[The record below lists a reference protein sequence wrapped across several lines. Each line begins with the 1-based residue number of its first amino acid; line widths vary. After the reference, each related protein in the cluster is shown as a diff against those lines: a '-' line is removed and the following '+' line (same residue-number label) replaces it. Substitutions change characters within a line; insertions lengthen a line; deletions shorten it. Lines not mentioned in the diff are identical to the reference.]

1 MSDEHT
7 KYSVL
12 MRRLERRNARL
23 TSSCQNATQEL
34 SFLLRGFTKYIE
46 RHIDNSPT
54 DLSNGDRM
62 SNMVLVSEIIME
74 DLFDLLS
81 KYHHASGNILNMCTQ
96 MHQPIDSSDIS
107 SLCNYDFTKGSVE
120 GFLDQP
126 LDEKYFIEHLFSCTR
141 LRCMLET
148 SFGLQEAGL
157 LSQISYLKGV
167 STTREEIS
175 SDITE
180 EYLRELEV
188 ECTKLASELATLNQ
202 LEVIQVQSRNKL
214 VEKQNQLKHM
224 NDVEEILR
232 QENSWLRFLTSI
244 IDLEHNSCKQAL
256 EELISISQSLHTL
269 KDYSVQ
275 LLEKSSSLYQSDG
288 PIECDES
295 VRNDV
300 SKHFEDA
307 VIHLLLTSPL
317 PSELSE
323 KLKTTENRSEIILDI
338 LRSLKSRLVS
348 SQDSIKIE
356 SEKLDKYIQQIRKQ
370 LLGLKKTFDLPDSLV
385 SCDAPSHLEQL
396 NPEHIRFSWRGLCST
411 ELTDL
416 FVDTCNDI
424 NGLVEQ
430 LDRLELEADITF
442 PHI

>member
-1 MSDEHT
+1 
-7 KYSVL
+7 
-12 MRRLERRNARL
+12 
-23 TSSCQNATQEL
+23 
-34 SFLLRGFTKYIE
+34 
-46 RHIDNSPT
+46 
-54 DLSNGDRM
+54 M
-62 SNMVLVSEIIME
+62 SNMVLVSEIIIE

-81 KYHHASGNILNMCTQ
+81 KYHHASEDILKTCTQ
-96 MHQPIDSSDIS
+96 TNQPIDSSDIG
-107 SLCNYDFTKGSVE
+107 SLCNYDLTKDSVE
-120 GFLDQP
+120 KCSDQQ
-126 LDEKYFIEHLFSCTR
+126 LNEKYFIEHLCSCTR
-141 LRCMLET
+141 LLYMLET

-157 LSQISYLKGV
+157 LSQISYLKGIC
-167 STTREEIS
+167 TTTGETS

-180 EYLRELEV
+180 EHLRELEV

-224 NDVEEILR
+224 DDVERILR
-232 QENSWLRFLTSI
+232 QENSWLRFLTNI
-244 IDLEHNSCKQAL
+244 VDLEYDSCKQAL
-256 EELISISQSLHTL
+256 KELISISQSLLTL

-275 LLEKSSSLYQSDG
+275 LLEKSASLYQSDDL
-288 PIECDES
+288 IECDES

-307 VIHLLLTSPL
+307 VVHLLLTSPL
-317 PSELSE
+317 PSELTE

-338 LRSLKSRLVS
+338 LRSLKSKLVS

-356 SEKLDKYIQQIRKQ
+356 SEQLKNCLQQVRKQ
-370 LLGLKKTFDLPDSLV
+370 LLGLKETFDLPDSLV
-385 SCDAPSHLEQL
+385 SCDTPSHIEQL
-396 NPEHIRFSWRGLCST
+396 NPDRIRFAWRGLCST

-416 FVDTCNDI
+416 FVDTCKDI
-424 NGLVEQ
+424 NGLGEQ

>member
-1 MSDEHT
+1 MSVER
-7 KYSVL
+7 SVL
-12 MRRLERRNARL
+12 KKRLERRLDRL
-23 TSSCQNATQEL
+23 TRSCQHATQEL
-34 SFLLRGFTKYIE
+34 SFLLRDFT
-46 RHIDNSPT
+46 N
-54 DLSNGDRM
+54 DRM
-62 SNMVLVSEIIME
+62 SNMVLVSEIIIE
-74 DLFDLLS
+74 DLLDLLS
-81 KYHHASGNILNMCTQ
+81 KYHHASESILKTCTQ
-96 MHQPIDSSDIS
+96 AHQTIDSSDIS
-107 SLCNYDFTKGSVE
+107 SLCNYDLTKDSV
-120 GFLDQP
+120 GKCLDQP
-126 LDEKYFIEHLFSCTR
+126 LDEKYFIEHLYSRTR
-141 LRCMLET
+141 LLYMLET
-148 SFGLQEAGL
+148 SFELQETGL
-157 LSQISYLKGV
+157 ISQISYLKGIC
-167 STTREEIS
+167 TTRGEIS
-175 SDITE
+175 PDITE

-224 NDVEEILR
+224 NDVEGILR
-232 QENSWLRFLTSI
+232 QENSWLRFLTNI
-244 IDLEHNSCKQAL
+244 VDLEHDSCKQAL
-256 EELISISQSLHTL
+256 KELISISQSLHTL

-275 LLEKSSSLYQSDG
+275 LLEKSASLYQSDDL
-288 PIECDES
+288 IECDES

-323 KLKTTENRSEIILDI
+323 KLKTTENRSETILDI

-356 SEKLDKYIQQIRKQ
+356 SEQLDKYIQQIRKQ
-370 LLGLKKTFDLPDSLV
+370 LLGLKETFDLPDSLI
-385 SCDAPSHLEQL
+385 SCDTPHLEQL
-396 NPEHIRFSWRGLCST
+396 NPDRIRFSWRGLCST

-416 FVDTCNDI
+416 FVNTCKDI

>member
-1 MSDEHT
+1 MSVER
-7 KYSVL
+7 SVL
-12 MRRLERRNARL
+12 KKRLERRLDRL
-23 TSSCQNATQEL
+23 TRSCQHATQEL
-34 SFLLRGFTKYIE
+34 SFLLRDFTKYIE
-46 RHIDNSPT
+46 RHIDNSPSDFST
-54 DLSNGDRM
+54 SDRM
-62 SNMVLVSEIIME
+62 SNMVLVSEIIIE

-81 KYHHASGNILNMCTQ
+81 KYHHASENILKTCTQ
-96 MHQPIDSSDIS
+96 AQQPIDSSDIS
-107 SLCNYDFTKGSVE
+107 SLCNYDLTKDSV
-120 GFLDQP
+120 GKCLDQP
-126 LDEKYFIEHLFSCTR
+126 LDEKYSIEHLYSRTR
-141 LRCMLET
+141 LLYMLET

-157 LSQISYLKGV
+157 ISQISYLKGIC
-167 STTREEIS
+167 TTRGEIS
-175 SDITE
+175 PDITE

-224 NDVEEILR
+224 NDVEGILR
-232 QENSWLRFLTSI
+232 QENSWLRFLTNI
-244 IDLEHNSCKQAL
+244 VDLEHDSCKQAL
-256 EELISISQSLHTL
+256 KELISISQSLHTL

-275 LLEKSSSLYQSDG
+275 LLEKSASLYQSDDL
-288 PIECDES
+288 IECDES

-317 PSELSE
+317 PPELSE
-323 KLKTTENRSEIILDI
+323 KLKTTENRSETILDI
-338 LRSLKSRLVS
+338 LRSLKARLVS

-370 LLGLKKTFDLPDSLV
+370 LLGLKETFDLPDSLI
-385 SCDAPSHLEQL
+385 SCDTPSHLEQL
-396 NPEHIRFSWRGLCST
+396 NPDRIRFSWRGLCST

-416 FVDTCNDI
+416 FVNTCKDI